1 MSDQDRAAKHRSK
14 GTARD
19 IELRSQRL
27 FSIFGLIFG
36 LYLYVTILT
45 SMRVMVRPTI
55 VICAVAASYL
65 MLYSSV
71 IFVLAKKEI
80 IYRWIKYVSIVPF
93 ITLLTLVKWSFHF
106 SSYGFSN
113 VLKDTLTY
121 DLYIIFIILSGVYNN
136 KRYTMVTAVYSALC
150 YGALIVLGVYA
161 HGLLLTTSPDAFYSR
176 THIRIN
182 IEIMK
187 CLLLVLAGIS
197 VNILIS
203 NLMRLLGRVQQSEE
217 EMKKQIGYK
226 TGLIE
231 KISVKSDDLME
242 VSESQSELE
251 KSLGEC
257 SREQNGY
264 TREFAGH
271 VDMLHTHARKVHA
284 SIADLAQMAVGIDYH
299 VKNLQEWH
307 VSASK
312 LSVEFKGLSAE
323 ITELSAAATE
333 DINRS
338 MEIIT
343 MLSRDTETIRQFLDI
358 INDITD
364 RINLLSLNAAI
375 EAARAGNAGRG
386 FAVVADEISKLADA
400 TSTQSVEISRRLSKN
415 MEDVRIAS
423 DHIGKASGSFGTI
436 IQKLTSAQKTVM
448 EVFGV
453 IEKLSEV
460 SLDLERNARELTAS
474 GEMIAASTS
483 EQTGITG
490 NIRKNIEMLTGN
502 AEKMSGWCRDLTELS
517 GRIMELSSSIMKIV
531 VMGDE

>member
-1 MSDQDRAAKHRSK
+1 MAWE
-14 GTARD
+14 

-27 FSIFGLIFG
+27 FSIFGIFFG
-36 LYLYVTILT
+36 LFLYMTLFS

-55 VICAVAASYL
+55 VICAFAATYL
-65 MLYSSV
+65 IVYSLVLYYLSRKQV
-71 IFVLAKKEI
+71 
-80 IYRWIKYVSIVPF
+80 IYRWIKYASIVPF
-93 ITLLTLVKWSFHF
+93 MIILTTVKWSFHF
-106 SSYGFSN
+106 SSYGYSN

-136 KRYTMVTAVYSALC
+136 KRYTMITAVFAALG
-150 YGALIVLGVYA
+150 YGALIFMGYFFY
-161 HGLLLTTSPDAFYSR
+161 GQELTGSPDAFYSR
-176 THIRIN
+176 TQIRIN
-182 IEIMK
+182 VEIMK
-187 CLLLVLAGIS
+187 CLLLVLAGFS

-203 NLMRLLGRVQQSEE
+203 NLMRLLGKVQESEE

-231 KISVKSDDLME
+231 KISMKSDDLME
-242 VSESQSELE
+242 VSESQGGLE
-251 KSLGEC
+251 KSLGVC
-257 SREQNGY
+257 SREQSGF

-271 VDMLHTHARKVHA
+271 VDELHAHALKVHD

-307 VSASK
+307 GSASA
-312 LSVEFKGLSAE
+312 LTAEFKDLAVK
-323 ITELSAAATE
+323 ITELSAGATA
-333 DINRS
+333 DIGRA

-343 MLSRDTETIRQFLDI
+343 MLSRDTETIREFLDI

-415 MEDVRIAS
+415 IEDVRVTS
-423 DHIGKASGSFGTI
+423 DHIGKASESFNLI
-436 IQKLTSAQKTVM
+436 MQKLASAQKTVM
-448 EVFGV
+448 KVFEVIG
-453 IEKLSEV
+453 KLSEV
-460 SLDLERNARELTAS
+460 SGDLERNARELTAG
-474 GEMIAASTS
+474 GEMITSSTHQ
-483 EQTGITG
+483 QTVITG
-490 NIRKNIEMLTGN
+490 TIKKNIEVLTEN
-502 AEKMSGWCRDLTELS
+502 AEKMSGWCRSLTDLS
-517 GRIMELSSSIMKIV
+517 GRIMDLSSSIMKIV